1 MISIT
6 TKEKRNNEQPE
17 ELQEIKIITSP
28 EAIKILTDQIRR
40 QILWLLRGKTLTARQ
55 ITEELKKQGFA
66 DEKVSIQKINYH
78 LKLMENAELIK
89 VAKEETLPDRPHM
102 VVRYYKR
109 LAPIYFIRFSPDMIK
124 KDEKH
129 YDKNSVKNVERVFKA
144 FGYKLSREDA
154 EELAKL
160 LNKFEMEI
168 SNVFD
173 KVSKKQ
179 LEPTGLDPDTLA
191 RYFKTLVYLE
201 AYDSKEVRQC
211 IEKIKSLL
219 NKNKKNNNR

>member
-1 MISIT
+1 MIPVAAR
-6 TKEKRNNEQPE
+6 ERLNNEHPE

-40 QILWLLRGKTLTARQ
+40 QILSLLRGKVLTARQ
-55 ITEELKKQGFA
+55 ITEELKKQGYA

-109 LAPIYFIRFSPDMIK
+109 IAPIYFIRFSPDMIKK

-144 FGYKLSREDA
+144 FGYKLSKEDSEKLA
-154 EELAKL
+154 EL
-160 LNKFEMEI
+160 LNKFELEI

-173 KVSKKQ
+173 KVSKRQ

-191 RYFKTLVYLE
+191 RYFKILVYLE
-201 AYDSKEVRQC
+201 AYDSREVQECIKE
-211 IEKIKSLL
+211 IKSLL
-219 NKNKKNNNR
+219 KKNSS